1 MVTIHSWIQKQKE
14 KKRKFL
20 NIIITEETHNPN
32 DNLELKLLVHNIYR
46 YVYLL
51 GNGTQ
56 DFNLV
61 ALQVGTCT
69 PE

>member
-1 MVTIHSWIQKQKE
+1 MVTIRSWIQKQKE

-32 DNLELKLLVHNIYR
+32 DNLELKLPVHNMYR
-46 YVYLL
+46 YIYLL